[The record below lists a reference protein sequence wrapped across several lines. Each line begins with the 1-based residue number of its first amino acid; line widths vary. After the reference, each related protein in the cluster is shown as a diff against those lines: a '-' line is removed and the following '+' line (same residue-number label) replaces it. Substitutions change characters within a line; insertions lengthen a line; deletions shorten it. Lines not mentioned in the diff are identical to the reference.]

1 MKGPKARAPVRLSSA
16 ERARLMAVIGEVDS
30 VELKLTVPTAEHRAT
45 IAGLGIDPLEAEPRQ
60 VFFFDTP
67 ELKLHAAGV
76 VVRARRVR
84 GGAGNTV
91 VKLRPVVPAELPAD
105 LRQSESFNLE
115 VDLVPGGFAC
125 SGSLKGKAKGDAIRD
140 VAAGEMPLRKLLS
153 REQRQFYQDH
163 APAGVGLDSL
173 KILGPTF
180 ALRTEL
186 RPKRLKRKVVVEVWL
201 CPDGSRLLEVSTKCE
216 PREALEVTAQLR
228 DYLTRHGISAD
239 TVQQTKSKTI
249 LEYYARE
256 LRRMS
261 P

>member
-1 MKGPKARAPVRLSSA
+1 MKSPKARAAVRLSSA
-16 ERARLMAVIGEVDS
+16 ERARLLAVVGEADS
-30 VELKLTVPTAEHRAT
+30 VELKLTVPTAKHKAT

-60 VFFFDTP
+60 VFFFDTS
-67 ELKLHAAGV
+67 ELQLHGAGV

-84 GGAGNTV
+84 GGGGNTV
-91 VKLRPVVPAELPAD
+91 IKLRPVVPAELPQA
-105 LRQSESFNLE
+105 LRQSASFKLE
-115 VDLVPGGFAC
+115 VDCVPGGFAC

-153 REQRQFYQDH
+153 PEQRQFYQDH
-163 APAGVGLDSL
+163 APAGVELDAL

-186 RPKRLKRKVVVEVWL
+186 RPKRLKRKIVVEFWL
-201 CPDGSRLLEVSTKCE
+201 CPDGSRLLEISTKCE
-216 PREALEVTAQLR
+216 PRETLEVTEQLR
-228 DYLTRHGISAD
+228 DYLARHGITPD